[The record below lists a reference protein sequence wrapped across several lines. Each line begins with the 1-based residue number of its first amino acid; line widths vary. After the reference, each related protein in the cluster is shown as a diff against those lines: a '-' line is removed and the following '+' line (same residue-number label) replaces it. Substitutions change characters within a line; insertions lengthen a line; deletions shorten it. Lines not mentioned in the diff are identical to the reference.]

1 MRMITVHHLGNSHSQ
16 VILWLMEELGLD
28 YHLVGHDRDPRTR
41 RSPDTLRAVHP
52 AAKAPTIEDHGQAM
66 IESTGIMLYILE
78 AYGEGRLR
86 PPAGTA
92 EAMQFFQWLTF
103 IEGSAK
109 GPLLQYFRLRTMA
122 PDDPMR
128 AMIEQAATQPL
139 ALIEAALADRETI
152 VPGQFTA
159 ADIQLA
165 FFEELI
171 EGLGRLSDWPHMQ
184 AHRARMRARD
194 AYRRAEA
201 RGGPLDMRTLFGTP
215 AAS

>member
-1 MRMITVHHLGNSHSQ
+1 MITVHHLGNSHSH
-16 VILWLMEELGLD
+16 VIVWLMEELGLD
-28 YHLVGHDRDPRTR
+28 YDLVRHERDPRTR

-52 AAKAPTIEDHGQAM
+52 AAKAPTIEDHGVAM
-66 IESTGIMLYILE
+66 IESAGIMLYILD

-86 PPAGTA
+86 PPANTP
-92 EAMQFFQWLTF
+92 EAMQYFQWLTF

-109 GPLLQYFRLRTMA
+109 GPMMQYFRLRAMT

-128 AMIEQAATQPL
+128 AAIEQAATQPL

-152 VPGQFTA
+152 VPGRFTA

-165 FFEELI
+165 FLEELI
-171 EGLGRLSDWPHMQ
+171 EGLGQLSAWPNMQ
-184 AHRARMRARD
+184 AHRTRMRRRD

-201 RGGPLDMRTLFGTP
+201 KGGKLDMRALFGTV